1 MNIFYIDQS
10 VGSTDTSCCPAY
22 DQTNADDED
31 SGGNWD
37 SQSGK
42 ASFPTFCQ
50 IDLPYSG
57 KYIAANPC
65 CNNLVELNDFFVSD
79 NSTKACGTV
88 DGRACVFPFRYLG
101 TTCVSRLILLWSS
114 RYICVKS

>member
-1 MNIFYIDQS
+1 MNIFCIDQS
-10 VGSTDTSCCPAY
+10 VGSTDNSCCPAY

-42 ASFPTFCQ
+42 ASFPTFSQ

-57 KYIAANPC
+57 KYIAANPY
-65 CNNLVELNDFFVSD
+65 NSVATTLLN
-79 NSTKACGTV
+79 
-88 DGRACVFPFRYLG
+88 
-101 TTCVSRLILLWSS
+101 
-114 RYICVKS
+114 